1 MVAALLLLAAA
12 AAQPSPEAMRLGQ
25 EIARSGTLAALLP
38 LMKEQQIKELLGA
51 HPELSSADQA
61 KLRITAERIF
71 ESGRNRILDGEARAY
86 AANLSLADL
95 RVAAAYYRTAAA
107 RRMQAA
113 LPKVI
118 ATTMQSVQG
127 LDFKADVRAAY
138 CKETAKLCG
147 K

>member
-1 MVAALLLLAAA
+1 MVILLVLAAA
-12 AAQPSPEAMRLGQ
+12 TAQPSSEAVRLGQ
-25 EIARSGTLAALLP
+25 KIARSGTLAALLP

-61 KLRITAERIF
+61 KLRVTAERIF
-71 ESGRNRILDGEARAY
+71 ASRRNRLLDGEGRAY
-86 AANLSLADL
+86 AANLSVADL
-95 RVAAAYYRTAAA
+95 RVVAAYYRTGAA

-118 ATTMQSVQG
+118 ATTMESVQG
-127 LDFKADVRAAY
+127 LDFKADVLAAY
-138 CKETAKLCG
+138 CKDTGKLCG